1 MIEEDMNRSS
11 HAGIASNGGRVDV
24 GSYLTGYADGEGCF
38 CVSFSRSRRHKFG
51 WEIRPSFSISQN
63 SDRAE
68 VLRIFQERF
77 GCGSIRP
84 DRSDKTLKYE
94 TRCIEDL
101 VERIIPHFERYPLL
115 SSKREDFERF
125 AWICRMMQEDKHLTR
140 KGFEEI
146 VQLAFSVNAG
156 KRKFPREAIKL

>member
-1 MIEEDMNRSS
+1 MEDCERRSS
-11 HAGIASNGGRVDV
+11 HAGIASERGRVDV

-38 CVSFSRSRRHKFG
+38 CVSFSKSRRHKFG

-63 SDRAE
+63 GDRAE
-68 VLRIFQERF
+68 VLKIFEERF

-94 TRCIEDL
+94 TRCINDL
-101 VERIIPHFERYPLL
+101 VERVIPHFEQHPLL
-115 SSKREDFERF
+115 SRKREDFERF
-125 AWICRMMQEDKHLTR
+125 AQICRLMRRDKHLTR
-140 KGFEEI
+140 EGFEQI
-146 VQLAFSVNAG
+146 VQLASRVNAG